1 MKISSHPVLRRTL
14 TATAVAGGTAAL
26 MLAGLSGASAHVGVT
41 PDKTDANSYALLTFG
56 IPHGCEDSGTTKVTI
71 TLPAELND
79 AQPTVNP
86 NWTAAKVT
94 EQLAEPKKL
103 ADGSSITKR
112 TSQIVYTAKTPLEP
126 AFRDAL
132 VVSVK
137 LPDAAGQTLY
147 FPTLQDCEAGQ
158 TDWSQLPA
166 EGQDPHAL
174 KSPAPSVT
182 VTAAAAD
189 GHTAHPAGAA
199 ESTAAAGQ
207 AAAVNDGGAQARSW
221 AGLAA
226 GVGGLALGG
235 VALARGRANAP
246 SPVRASASG
255 SAPGSASGS
264 GSAPK
269 E

>member
-1 MKISSHPVLRRTL
+1 MKTSSTSAIRRTL
-14 TATAVAGGTAAL
+14 SGTAVAGGTAAL
-26 MLAGLSGASAHVGVT
+26 MLAGISGASAHVGVT
-41 PDKTDANSYALLTFG
+41 PDTTGANSYALLTFG
-56 IPHGCEDSGTTKVTI
+56 IPHGCDASGTTKVTI

-112 TSQIVYTAKTPLEP
+112 TSQIVYTAKAPLDP

-132 VVSVK
+132 VLSVK
-137 LPDAAGQTLY
+137 LPDAAGKTLY
-147 FPTLQDCEAGQ
+147 FPTLQNCEVGQ

-174 KSPAPSVT
+174 KAPAPSVT
-182 VTAAAAD
+182 VTVAAAAD
-189 GHTAHPAGAA
+189 GHSAHAA
-199 ESTAAAGQ
+199 SASDAAPEAVQ
-207 AAAVNDGGAQARSW
+207 AAAVNDDGAQARSW
-221 AGLAA
+221 AGLVA

-235 VALARGRANAP
+235 LALARSRSNTPA
-246 SPVRASASG
+246 PVRTPAPASA
-255 SAPGSASGS
+255 A
-264 GSAPK
+264 K